1 MFSAELKKG
10 STEMLVLSLLEG
22 RPRHGYEIGK
32 LIEARSG
39 GRLTFALPTL
49 YPTLLRLENR
59 GWIKGRW
66 VEKAGQRE
74 RCFYR
79 LTADGRRVLAAAA
92 EDVGRVRRGH
102 QGRDGRRR
110 CVTGPPSCGAGCG
123 CRTSRPSASHASCGS
138 WRRSSKISIAT
149 RSARGASRGRRRRP
163 GRAARFGTG
172 TA

>member
-10 STEMLVLSLLEG
+10 SSEMLILSLLEA
-22 RPRHGYEIGK
+22 RARHGYEIGK

-66 VEKAGQRE
+66 VEKSGERR

-79 LTADGRRVLAAAA
+79 LTPDGRRVLAQQR
-92 EDVGRVRRGH
+92 ETWKDFI
-102 QGRDGRRR
+102 
-110 CVTGPPSCGAGCG
+110 GAVQAVMG
-123 CRTSRPSASHASCGS
+123 TSRA
-138 WRRSSKISIAT
+138 
-149 RSARGASRGRRRRP
+149 
-163 GRAARFGTG
+163 
-172 TA
+172 

>member
-1 MFSAELKKG
+1 MFTPELKKG
-10 STEMLVLSLLEG
+10 SIEMLILALVEA

-66 VEKAGQRE
+66 VEKPGERA

-79 LTADGRRVLAAAA
+79 LTPGGRRTLAAQRATWAA
-92 EDVGRVRRGH
+92 YVAAVNDVL
-102 QGRDGRRR
+102 
-110 CVTGPPSCGAGCG
+110 GA
-123 CRTSRPSASHASCGS
+123 ADA
-138 WRRSSKISIAT
+138 
-149 RSARGASRGRRRRP
+149 
-163 GRAARFGTG
+163 
-172 TA
+172 